1 MIDEIKSLM
10 DSYVGWLRDKT
21 TLRPMGEIVEIT
33 TPFLDR
39 HNDYLQIYA
48 SRSDGQIL
56 LTDDGY
62 VLDDLLM
69 SGCRLDS
76 KKRQNLLKIT
86 LNGFGVQQEGNA
98 LRVAA
103 STQNFAIR
111 KHNLIQAMLAVNDMF
126 YLAAPT
132 VSSLFLED
140 VTAWLDSNEIRY
152 VPSVK
157 FTGKSQYDHIFDFAV
172 PKSKRQPERLI
183 RAINRPSRETA
194 EVLAFAWVDTR
205 EARPPDSQAYAILND
220 SEQPV
225 SAAIA
230 SALGSYEVHAIPWSK
245 RESVLES
252 IAA

>member
-98 LRVAA
+98 R
-103 STQNFAIR
+103 
-111 KHNLIQAMLAVNDMF
+111 
-126 YLAAPT
+126 
-132 VSSLFLED
+132 
-140 VTAWLDSNEIRY
+140 
-152 VPSVK
+152 
-157 FTGKSQYDHIFDFAV
+157 
-172 PKSKRQPERLI
+172 SKRHVLPCRADCEQSISRRRDGLVRL
-183 RAINRPSRETA
+183 
-194 EVLAFAWVDTR
+194 
-205 EARPPDSQAYAILND
+205 Q
-220 SEQPV
+220 
-225 SAAIA
+225 
-230 SALGSYEVHAIPWSK
+230 
-245 RESVLES
+245 
-252 IAA
+252 